1 MITPLNF
8 DMNKYKNTLGTTK
21 KDIQRYSSDLPYS
34 NPVYRRKYYEL
45 RKCKINTEYYEFE
58 MEDTRLYQFNKIN
71 DCVKDVK

>member
-45 RKCKINTEYYEFE
+45 RHSKNNRRSSTP
-58 MEDTRLYQFNKIN
+58 RGVLSN
-71 DCVKDVK
+71 D

>member
-45 RKCKINTEYYEFE
+45 RHSKS
-58 MEDTRLYQFNKIN
+58 N
-71 DCVKDVK
+71 D